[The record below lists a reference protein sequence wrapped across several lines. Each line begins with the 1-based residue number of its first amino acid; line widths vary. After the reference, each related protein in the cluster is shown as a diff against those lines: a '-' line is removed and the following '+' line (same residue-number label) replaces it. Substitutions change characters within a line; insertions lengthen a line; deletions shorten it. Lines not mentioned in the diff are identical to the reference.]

1 MKGSAILHYNITAK
15 QLAEEVKAVLLQEHS
30 KKLEEATYED
40 IYKATAFCVRRMLSS
55 KNKEFM
61 ADAYG
66 QGKKTV
72 YYLCIEFLMGRS
84 LKTNLYNMGLDR
96 VAKDMFKLLNVS
108 EERIY
113 ECEPDAGLG
122 NGGLGRLAACFMD
135 ALASDCYAGGGY
147 SILYEYG
154 IFKQKIVN
162 GWQQEQP
169 DNWLPG
175 GEVWLKAHPNQ
186 AVEVKFGGHVEST
199 WNDGFHHVIHS
210 DYSSVMAV
218 PHDMYI
224 SGYDSKGVSKLRLWE
239 AKAKT
244 IDMES
249 FNKGDYLQAIKS
261 GSDAELISKVLYPN
275 DNHTEGK
282 ILRLKQ
288 QYFFC
293 CASINDIITKHI
305 AQYGTL
311 ENLADKVAIH
321 INDTHPTL
329 AILELMRVLLDD
341 CGFTW
346 EKSFDIV
353 KNTFAYTNHTV
364 LPEALEKW
372 NAGLFKEVLPRIYDI
387 LEELNKRARKDLFA
401 KFPGDWGKID
411 YMSPLFGNEVR
422 TANICCYVCHSINGV
437 SELHSEIIKQ
447 TVFHDYYLYSP
458 EKFKNVTNGIAY
470 RRWLLQSNPAL
481 CKFLDKKIGEDYKH
495 DAYALKALEKYADDT
510 KTIKELLAIKKQ
522 NKVIF
527 AKYLLDT
534 TGEVVNPDSIFDVQV
549 KRLHEYKRQHLNAL
563 NILAE
568 YIEIKENPDMEFT
581 PKTYF
586 FGAKAAPGY
595 YMAKQ
600 IIRLIYAIKNLVET
614 DPDTKDKLKIVYLE
628 NYSVSLSERLMPAS
642 EISQQISLAGT
653 EASGTGCMKFM
664 INGAL
669 TLGTYDGAN
678 IEIKECCGEENFI
691 QFGMQTPE
699 VNRIKAEGYSPKKYI
714 EQSPTL
720 QKVMSLL
727 HNGIC
732 GNYFNEIEDNLTNFD
747 PYMVM
752 ADFDAY
758 HKTQQYI
765 RTLYKDELKF
775 GRMSLMN
782 IANAGKFSADRA
794 IEDYAR
800 DIWKLEKIK

>member
-1 MKGSAILHYNITAK
+1 MQYNITSK
-15 QLAEEVKAVLLQEHS
+15 QLAEEVKNILMQEHS

-40 IYKATAFCVRRMLSS
+40 IYKATAYCVRRMLSR

-61 ADAYG
+61 ADTYG
-66 QGKKTV
+66 QGKKKV

-84 LKTNLYNMGLDR
+84 LKTNLYNMGLDK
-96 VAKDMFKLLNVS
+96 VAADMFKEFGIS
-108 EERIY
+108 EDRIY

-135 ALASDCYAGGGY
+135 ALASDQYAGGGY

-154 IFKQKIVN
+154 IFKQKILN
-162 GWQQEQP
+162 GWQHEEP

-186 AVEVKFGGHVEST
+186 AVEVKFGGTAESV
-199 WNDGFHHVIHS
+199 WSEGFHHVVHK
-210 DYSSVMAV
+210 DYSSVMAI
-218 PHDMYI
+218 PYDMYV
-224 SGYDSKGVSKLRLWE
+224 SGYGSKGVSKLRLWE
-239 AKAKT
+239 SKAKS

-249 FNKGDYLQAIKS
+249 FNKGDYLQAIKA

-293 CASINDIITKHI
+293 CASINDIVTNHL

-311 ENLADKVAIH
+311 ENLAEKVAIH

-329 AILELMRVLLDD
+329 AILELMRILLDE
-341 CGFTW
+341 CGYSW
-346 EKSFDIV
+346 EKSFEIV

-372 NAGLFKEVLPRIYDI
+372 NVGLFKETLPRIYSI
-387 LEELNKRARKDLFA
+387 LEELNKRARIDLFNT
-401 KFPGDWGKID
+401 FPGDWGKVD
-411 YMSPLFGNEVR
+411 YMSPVLGNEVR

-437 SELHSEIIKQ
+437 SELHSQIIKD
-447 TVFHDYYLYSP
+447 TVFHDYFLFAP

-470 RRWLLQSNPAL
+470 RRWLLQSNPEL
-481 CKFLDKKIGEDYKH
+481 CKFLDKHIGTDYKH
-495 DAYALKALEKYADDT
+495 NAYALKDLEKLYDNE
-510 KTIKELLAIKKQ
+510 KAIKDLLKIKQ
-522 NKVIF
+522 KNKKAF
-527 AKYLLDT
+527 ADYLYKT
-534 TGEVVNPDSIFDVQV
+534 TGEKINPDSIFDVQV

-568 YIEIKENPDMEFT
+568 YIEIKENPDMDFT
-581 PKTYF
+581 PKTYI

-600 IIRLIYAIKNLVET
+600 IIRLIHAIKGLVES
-614 DPDTKDKLKIVYLE
+614 DPVTKDKLKVVYLE

-653 EASGTGCMKFM
+653 EASGTGNMKFM
-664 INGAL
+664 INGAV
-669 TLGTYDGAN
+669 TFGTYDGAN
-678 IEIKECCGEENFI
+678 VEIKQCCGAENFI
-691 QFGMQTPE
+691 QFGMETPE
-699 VNRIKAEGYSPKKYI
+699 VNALKAAGYSPKKYI
-714 EQSPTL
+714 ANSPIL

-727 HNGIC
+727 RSGIN
-732 GNYFNEIEDNLTNFD
+732 GNYFNEIEDNLTNSD

-752 ADFDAY
+752 ADFDSY
-758 HKTQQYI
+758 HETQ
-765 RTLYKDELKF
+765 RMLRDLYKDKVKF
-775 GRMSLMN
+775 GQMSLMN

-794 IEDYAR
+794 IDDYAKN
-800 DIWKLEKIK
+800 IWNLEKID

>member
-1 MKGSAILHYNITAK
+1 MHYNITSK
-15 QLAEEVKAVLLQEHS
+15 ELAEEVKSILLQEHS
-30 KKLEEATYED
+30 KQLEEASYDD
-40 IYKATAFCVRRMLSS
+40 IYKATALCIRRMLSK

-61 ADAYG
+61 ADTYG
-66 QGKKTV
+66 QGKKKV

-84 LKTNLYNMGLDR
+84 LKTNLYNMGLDQ
-96 VAKDMFKLLNVS
+96 VAKEMFKEFGVS

-113 ECEPDAGLG
+113 ECESDAGLG

-135 ALASDCYAGGGY
+135 ALASDQYAGGGY

-162 GWQQEQP
+162 GWQQELP

-186 AVEVKFGGHVEST
+186 AFEVKFGGTVDSI
-199 WNDGFHHVIHS
+199 WSDGFHHVIHK
-210 DYSSVMAV
+210 DYSSVMAI

-224 SGYDSKGVSKLRLWE
+224 SGYGSKGVSKLRLWE

-244 IDMES
+244 IDMDS
-249 FNKGDYLQAIKS
+249 FNKGDYLQAIKA

-275 DNHTEGK
+275 DNHIEGK

-293 CASINDIITKHI
+293 SASINDIVTNHL

-311 ENLADKVAIH
+311 ENLAEKVAIH

-341 CGFTW
+341 CGFDW
-346 EKSFDIV
+346 DKSFDIV

-372 NAGLFKEVLPRIYDI
+372 NVGLFKETLPRIYDI
-387 LEELNKRARKDLFA
+387 LEELNKRARQDLFR
-401 KFPGDWGKID
+401 KFPGDWGKVD
-411 YMSPLFGNEVR
+411 YMSLVHGNEVR

-437 SELHSEIIKQ
+437 SELHSEIIKD
-447 TVFHDYYLYSP
+447 TVFNDYFLFSP
-458 EKFKNVTNGIAY
+458 KKFKNVTNGIAY

-481 CKFLDKKIGEDYKH
+481 CRYLDEKIGEDYKR
-495 DAYALKALEKYADDT
+495 DAYSLKTLEKYYNDEKAVL
-510 KTIKELLAIKKQ
+510 ELLDIKHQ
-522 NKVIF
+522 NKVTF
-527 AKYLLDT
+527 AKYLKET
-534 TGEVVNPDSIFDVQV
+534 TGEVINPDSIFDVQV

-568 YIEIKENPDMEFT
+568 YIEIKENPDMDFT
-581 PKTYF
+581 PKTYI

-600 IIRLIYAIKNLVET
+600 IIRLIHAIKELVEN
-614 DPDTKDKLKIVYLE
+614 DPDTKDKLKVVYLE

-653 EASGTGCMKFM
+653 EASGTGNMKFM
-664 INGAL
+664 INGAI
-669 TLGTYDGAN
+669 TFGTYDGAN
-678 IEIKECCGEENFI
+678 VEIKHCCGAENFI
-691 QFGMQTPE
+691 QFGMETPE
-699 VNRIKAEGYSPKKYI
+699 VNARKAAGYSPKKYI
-714 EQSPTL
+714 AESPIL

-727 HNGIC
+727 RSGIN
-732 GNYFNEIEDNLTNFD
+732 GNYFNEIEDNLTNSD

-752 ADFDAY
+752 ADFDSY
-758 HKTQQYI
+758 HETQRYL
-765 RTLYKDELKF
+765 RELYKDKVKF
-775 GRMSLMN
+775 GKMSLMN

-794 IEDYAR
+794 IDDYAKT
-800 DIWKLEKIK
+800 IWNLEKIK

>member
-1 MKGSAILHYNITAK
+1 LQYNITAK
-15 QLAEEVKAVLLQEHS
+15 ELADEVRNVLLQEHS
-30 KKLEEATYED
+30 TTVKSASYDE
-40 IYKATAFCVRRMLSS
+40 IYKATAFCIRKMLSQ

-61 ADAYG
+61 ADTYG
-66 QGKKTV
+66 QGKKKV

-84 LKTNLYNMGLDR
+84 LKTNLYNMGLDQ
-96 VAKDMFKLLNVS
+96 VAREMFKEFGVN

-113 ECEPDAGLG
+113 ECESDAGLG

-135 ALASDCYAGGGY
+135 ALASDQYAGGGY

-154 IFKQKIVN
+154 IFKQRIVN
-162 GWQQEQP
+162 GWQHELP

-186 AVEVKFGGHVEST
+186 AFEVKFGGTVESV
-199 WNDGFHHVIHS
+199 WADNFHHVIHK

-239 AKAKT
+239 AKAKS
-244 IDMES
+244 IDMDS
-249 FNKGDYLQAIKS
+249 FNKGDYLQAIKA

-275 DNHTEGK
+275 DNHVEGK

-293 CASINDIITKHI
+293 SASINDIVTNHL

-341 CGFTW
+341 CGFSW

-372 NAGLFKEVLPRIYDI
+372 NVALFKSTLPRIYDI
-387 LEELNKRARKDLFA
+387 LEELNKRARQDLFNH
-401 KFPGDWGKID
+401 FPGDWGKID
-411 YMSPLFGNEVR
+411 YMSLVHNNEVR

-437 SELHSEIIKQ
+437 SELHSEIIKD
-447 TVFHDYYLYSP
+447 TVFHDYFLFAP
-458 EKFKNVTNGIAY
+458 KKFKNVTNGIAY

-481 CKFLDKKIGEDYKH
+481 CKFLDAKIGEDYKR
-495 DAYALKALEKYADDT
+495 DANSLKALEKYYNDEDA
-510 KTIKELLAIKKQ
+510 IKELLEIKHH
-522 NKVIF
+522 NKKVF
-527 AKYLLDT
+527 AEYLKET
-534 TGEVVNPDSIFDVQV
+534 TGEIINPDSIFDVQV

-568 YIEIKENPDMEFT
+568 YIEIKENPEKDFT
-581 PKTYF
+581 PKTYI

-600 IIRLIYAIKNLVET
+600 IIRLIHAIKKLVEN
-614 DPDTKDKLKIVYLE
+614 DPVTKDKLKVVYLE

-642 EISQQISLAGT
+642 EISEQISLAGT
-653 EASGTGCMKFM
+653 EASGTGNMKFM
-664 INGAL
+664 INGAV
-669 TLGTYDGAN
+669 TFGTYDGAN
-678 IEIKECCGEENFI
+678 VEIKQCCGTENFI
-691 QFGMQTPE
+691 QFGMETPE
-699 VNRIKAEGYSPKKYI
+699 VNALKAAGYSPKKYI
-714 EQSPTL
+714 SESPVL
-720 QKVMSLL
+720 QKVMALL
-727 HNGIC
+727 RSGINGD
-732 GNYFNEIEDNLTNFD
+732 YFNEIEDSLTNND

-752 ADFDAY
+752 ADFDSY
-758 HKTQQYI
+758 HETQRYL
-765 RTLYKDELKF
+765 RELYKDKIKF
-775 GRMSLMN
+775 GQMSLMN
-782 IANAGKFSADRA
+782 IANAGKFSADRS
-794 IEDYAR
+794 IDDYAKN
-800 DIWKLEKIK
+800 IWNLERIK